1 MSVGTRPPGV
11 QRPVNIGPYIIS
23 AAFLHAIVL
32 VAGMFF
38 FVEYQKA
45 QVKSEVERVK
55 TEFNTRV
62 NEQKQRSAQF
72 DEPADR
78 RGK

>member
-11 QRPVNIGPYIIS
+11 ARPVNIGPYIMG
-23 AAFLHAIVL
+23 AAGIHSLVL
-32 VAGMFF
+32 VAGMFM

-45 QVKSEVERVK
+45 QVKAGIEQVKSEMNAK
-55 TEFNTRV
+55 AA
-62 NEQKQRSAQF
+62 EQMRSKNQF